1 MNGSSEIRRHPTI
14 ALMEILRAEPGGWTT
29 DPSNSRNE
37 RREVNIE
44 ARNIEYLKG
53 SGPRGDIAFVVTQR
67 RPATR
72 WAAEDYGPW
81 SNIDLEARRRLLVFL
96 TSAAPATK
104 AFGSDDNFVI
114 AAVGDRFNP
123 KALDEVRLALHLSS
137 RADFPQMLRAG
148 KIDPEIARH
157 LPDAGYLLAN
167 FVRDTADVQ
176 TLEVLLG
183 VPEASPL
190 FRQVLLTHR
199 MDQLNLADGSEAERA
214 RVARIL
220 LKILGELSEQARPL
234 QWVIAQTHL
243 RNVIF
248 DASGHARITPS
259 QVFADTGERQAM
271 HRLLCTHPFSNDI
284 RRLMTDWAP
293 GGQ

>member
-1 MNGSSEIRRHPTI
+1 MDGSSEILRHPTI
-14 ALMEILRAEPGGWTT
+14 ALVEILRAEPGGWTI
-29 DPSNSRNE
+29 DPSNSRNKY
-37 RREVNIE
+37 RDVNIE

-53 SGPRGDIAFVVTQR
+53 SGPRGIAFVVTQR
-67 RPATR
+67 RPATG
-72 WAAEDYGPW
+72 WPAEDYGPW
-81 SNIDLEARRRLLVFL
+81 SNIDLEARPRLLVFL
-96 TSAAPATK
+96 TSAAPATAQ

-114 AAVGDRFNP
+114 AAVGDRFDP

-148 KIDPEIARH
+148 NIDPEIARH

-167 FVRDTADVQ
+167 FVRDAADVQ

-199 MDQLNLADGSEAERA
+199 MDQLSLADGSEAERA

-220 LKILGELSEQARPL
+220 LKILGELGEQARPL

-243 RNVIF
+243 RNAIF
-248 DASGHARITPS
+248 DASAHARIRAT
-259 QVFADTGERQAM
+259 QVFADSGEQQTM
-271 HRLLCTHPFSNDI
+271 DSLLRTHPFSNDV
-284 RRLMTDWAP
+284 RLLVSDWAR
-293 GGQ
+293 GG